1 MIREDGI
8 ILKKHLSA
16 DFRIDETTKKI
27 YVNTQPSA
35 PTQPTNTEPYH
46 PSICEYLAPIITKLN
61 SVSRMLDG
69 SGFSHPMC
77 NPYAIA
83 QKKVTMRQ
91 DGANIIVTVSG
102 SASRSNPITITKIGS
117 LVGEWS
123 NPLDTSRPETYLGM
137 IDFVHNESSDTFT
150 HTYKIKNKTLGTNN
164 PLVSL
169 FVFGKQYTDKQA
181 IVSDGIV
188 TLTF

>member
-8 ILKKHLSA
+8 ILKKYLSD
-16 DFRIDETTKKI
+16 DFRIDEVNKKI

-35 PTQPTNTEPYH
+35 PTQPTNTEPYQ
-46 PSICEYLAPIITKLN
+46 PNICEYLAPIIIKLN
-61 SVSRMLDG
+61 NVSQTLG
-69 SGFSHPMC
+69 TGGFSHPMC
-77 NPYAIA
+77 NPYTIV

-91 DGANIIVTVSG
+91 NGANIIVTVSG

-123 NPLDTSRPETYLGM
+123 NPLDTSRPETYLSM
-137 IDFVHNESSDTFT
+137 INFVHNESSDTYT
-150 HTYKIKNKTLGTNN
+150 HTYKIENKTLDTNN

-169 FVFGKQYTDKQA
+169 SVFGKQYTDKQST
-181 IVSDGIV
+181 VSAGTV